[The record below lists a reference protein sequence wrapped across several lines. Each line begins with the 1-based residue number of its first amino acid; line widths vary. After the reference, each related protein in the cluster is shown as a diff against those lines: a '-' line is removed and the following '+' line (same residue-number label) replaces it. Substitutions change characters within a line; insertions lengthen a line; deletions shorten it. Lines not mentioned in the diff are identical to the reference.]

1 MAKKIVNK
9 DIPISCI
16 KISPHHHE
24 RDHSDDEIKDLSASI
39 TERGQFHQV
48 LVRPLGKSKQTF
60 ELITGKK
67 RLMAVKLAGE
77 RTIRCA
83 VVHFSDEDAEIAS
96 LEENL
101 MHTELPVR
109 ERDAALGR
117 LHDLYKP
124 KVEEELRRQR
134 EESIRKAEQKR
145 RSKGTSETPRPR
157 SLGRPKSAA
166 TKTVE
171 KVAEKAKLSV
181 ARTKKALKRDKNLAP
196 VVQRALETERIS
208 VEQADILAN
217 LSIPEQ
223 REELAKMLQETQ
235 RDSRERVSRER
246 LSTNQGDTAVAV
258 RMLQQIAAASVDL
271 RTKVEE
277 VMAFMDSKELDYEK
291 VEEQNMKPAKDL
303 IEVFGEL
310 FSTFLET

>member
-9 DIPISCI
+9 DLPISCI
-16 KISPHHHE
+16 KISPHHWE
-24 RDHSDDEIKDLSASI
+24 REHSDDDIKELSSSI
-39 TERGQFHQV
+39 SERGQFHQV

-60 ELITGKK
+60 ELISGKK

-124 KVEEELRRQR
+124 KIEEEMRRQR
-134 EESIRKAEQKR
+134 EESIRKAEEKR
-145 RSKGTSETPRPR
+145 RGKKTSGAPRPK
-157 SLGRPKSAA
+157 SMGRPKSVA
-166 TKTVE
+166 TQTVK

-181 ARTKKALKRDKNLAP
+181 SRTRKALKRDKNLAP
-196 VVQRALETERIS
+196 VVLRALETERIS

-235 RDSRERVSRER
+235 RDSRERINRER
-246 LSTNQGDTAVAV
+246 LSTSQGDTAVVV
-258 RMLQQIAAASVDL
+258 RMLQQIAAASADL

-310 FSTFLET
+310 FSNFLET